1 MKQAKMVDTA
11 DMAID
16 RAMLPFA
23 QYLVGGGVE
32 EERKKERKKESHTCI
47 SMQYHTPYSSRH
59 TTQSTQHTS
68 YTAHHTPHSHTACCS
83 SPPLLPLFSPSVL
96 PPYVKRLLVDPPGII
111 PHSMTPMA
119 AVLENPN
126 AKQNA

>member
-23 QYLVGGGVE
+23 Q
-32 EERKKERKKESHTCI
+32 
-47 SMQYHTPYSSRH
+47 
-59 TTQSTQHTS
+59 
-68 YTAHHTPHSHTACCS
+68 
-83 SPPLLPLFSPSVL
+83 
-96 PPYVKRLLVDPPGII
+96 YVKRLLVDPPGII